1 MGEILSIGLQVYAG
15 RRIFMTEVVGPDR
28 DFAGYG
34 RRGLRI
40 AWPGRARVAVCLI
53 VNYETGADT
62 AGGHEQRLLAAQQI
76 DHRLGV
82 FAA

>member
-1 MGEILSIGLQVYAG
+1 
-15 RRIFMTEVVGPDR
+15 MTEVVGPDR

-53 VNYETGADT
+53 VRRERIT